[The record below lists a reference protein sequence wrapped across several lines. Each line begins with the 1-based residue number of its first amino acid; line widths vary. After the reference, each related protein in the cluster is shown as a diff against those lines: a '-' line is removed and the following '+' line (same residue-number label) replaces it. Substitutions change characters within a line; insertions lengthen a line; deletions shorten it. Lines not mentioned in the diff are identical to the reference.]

1 MTLSTTLE
9 VAIGLILIYYAL
21 GLIVNMIMATIKD
34 ILDMRAETLEAVL
47 KKFLQTS
54 DNKLFA
60 DFRDHPLI
68 QNLKPIQHKF
78 LQAVNREHPK
88 ASEIPD
94 TTFSLVLLNML
105 SSKHLLVKVVRQAI
119 GQLMEE
125 VDDEATRGILHGLTN
140 VDGETLVDSIRSA
153 VDQLPDGTTKER
165 LEEQIQFLLGT
176 PESQLDCIRAGIQ
189 ELPDGEAK
197 DALLTL
203 IDFNVDT
210 IEEAQKRLENWY
222 NDMMKN
228 VSLLF
233 KQNARKWV
241 IGVSLL
247 VTLILGADSVLI
259 AQTLWKHPARRVA
272 VAEAVP
278 GFVEAY
284 GVGEI
289 SQEEMQG
296 LDAEE
301 KMELIEERAA
311 DIGNIIKNIEALDI
325 PLTWRQS
332 PPLQAGSDY
341 ALKALGLLI
350 TWLATSQGSS
360 FWYDVLKKINPS
372 SAPKKADS

>member
-34 ILDMRAETLEAVL
+34 ILDMRAETLEVVL

-78 LQAVNREHPK
+78 LQTVNREHPK

-105 SSKHLLVKVVRQAI
+105 SSKDLLVKVVRKAI
-119 GQLMEE
+119 GQLVEE
-125 VDDEATRGILHGLTN
+125 VDDETTRDILHGLTD

-165 LEEQIQFLLGT
+165 LEEQIKFLLGT

-189 ELPDGEAK
+189 ELPDGETK
-197 DALLTL
+197 NALLTL

-259 AQTLWKHPARRVA
+259 AQTLWKHPAYRVA

-289 SQEEMQG
+289 PPEEMQG
-296 LDAEE
+296 LDAE
-301 KMELIEERAA
+301 KKIELIEERAA
-311 DIGNIIKNIEALDI
+311 DIGSIIENIEALDI

-332 PPLQAGSDY
+332 PPLQVWSDY

-350 TWLATSQGSS
+350 TWLATAQGSS

-372 SAPKKADS
+372 SAPKKAGS

>member
-34 ILDMRAETLEAVL
+34 ILDMRAETLEVVL

-68 QNLKPIQHKF
+68 QNLKPLQHKF

-88 ASEIPD
+88 SSEIPD

-105 SSKHLLVKVVRQAI
+105 SSKDLLVKVVRKAI

-125 VDDEATRGILHGLTN
+125 VDDETTRDILHGLTD

-189 ELPDGEAK
+189 ELPAGEAK
-197 DALLTL
+197 NALLTL

-222 NDMMKN
+222 NDMMRN

-259 AQTLWKHPARRVA
+259 TQTLWKRPAQRVA

-296 LDAEE
+296 LDAE
-301 KMELIEERAA
+301 KKIELIKERAA

-325 PLTWRQS
+325 PLTWWQS
-332 PPLQAGSDY
+332 PPLQVWSDY
-341 ALKALGLLI
+341 TLKALGLLI